1 MSWPTVVV
9 CLVWALVTWD
19 MVRRYAGKVATHAL
33 RAELAQVRGELA
45 ELKAGP
51 RLEEL
56 EQRAAHLSTL
66 VESRRAGGVAARRL
80 GGL

>member
-19 MVRRYAGKVATHAL
+19 MVRRYAGKVATQAL
-33 RAELAQVRGELA
+33 RAELGQLRAEFD

-51 RLEEL
+51 RLKEL

-66 VESRRAGGVAARRL
+66 VESRRAGNTGPRRL